1 MEREGQWINQIMNEP
16 VTISNWKEDD
26 KVVISSSSL
35 FKTKVPHTS

>member
-1 MEREGQWINQIMNEP
+1 MGREGQWINQSINDP
-16 VTISNWKEDD
+16 VTISNRKEDD